1 MTMIDAASTR
11 HLCRTLNLAGAALFA
26 CMMIGAANAQNAVNR
41 EVVQPTQSLE
51 IERLNTA
58 LHRLA
63 RDPQNV
69 AALIEAGN
77 AAIQLDDLDAALGF
91 FGRAQELSPGNA
103 QAKIGLAVVYLRSR
117 RPIDSLQLF
126 AEAEQAG
133 ANSDQVAGDRGLAY
147 DLVGNN
153 AQAQT
158 SYRMALSR
166 GADDEILRRLALSL
180 AISGDKQGFEEVLL
194 PMLQR
199 QDYGAFRVRAFG
211 LAILG
216 EEAEAVEIA
225 NAVMPRDLASRITP
239 YLAYM
244 PRLTRAQQAA
254 AANLGIFPR
263 AADIGR
269 DDTRIAQFAS
279 SNISAAQAGNRLAPA
294 GEPLG
299 SSGDP
304 RRRPDRTGSKP
315 DDDGEQSLA
324 EAFGDLSTQAS
335 VPPAAADGAVDIS
348 TIEAPRETKPE
359 PITHPSRVWVQIA
372 TGRDVSALSF
382 DWRRIQRRN
391 AELLGT
397 YGAHVVKWGQAN
409 RLLAGPIASR
419 EDARKLVNAL
429 KRAGQDSF
437 IYVSPEGQEITDL
450 Q

>member
-1 MTMIDAASTR
+1 MMSGGAS
-11 HLCRTLNLAGAALFA
+11 
-26 CMMIGAANAQNAVNR
+26 AQESVNR

-63 RDPQNV
+63 RNPQNV

-77 AAIQLDDLDAALGF
+77 AAIQLDDLDAAMGF
-91 FGRAQELSPGNA
+91 FGRAQELSPNNA
-103 QAKIGLAVVYLRSR
+103 QAKIGLAVVFLRSR
-117 RPIDSLQLF
+117 RPIESLRLF
-126 AEAEQAG
+126 TEAEQAG

-153 AQAQT
+153 AQAQA

-166 GADDEILRRLALSL
+166 GADDEISRRLALSL
-180 AISGDKQGFEEVLL
+180 AISGDKPGFEEVLL

-225 NAVMPRDLASRITP
+225 NAVMPRDLASRIAP

-244 PRLTRAQQAA
+244 PRLTPAQQAA
-254 AANLGIFPR
+254 AANLGVFPR

-269 DDTRIAQFAS
+269 DDARIAQFTS
-279 SNISAAQAGNRLAPA
+279 GNSGSVQAGSRLAPA

-299 SSGDP
+299 SSGGM
-304 RRRPDRTGSKP
+304 RRRPDGTGSRL
-315 DDDGEQSLA
+315 DDEQSLA
-324 EAFGDLSTQAS
+324 EAFVDLSTEES
-335 VPPAAADGAVDIS
+335 GPPIAADGAVDIS
-348 TIEAPRETKPE
+348 TIDAPREVRPTPVV
-359 PITHPSRVWVQIA
+359 HPSRVWVQVA
-372 TGRDVSALSF
+372 TGRDVSALGF

-391 AELLGT
+391 AELLGK

-409 RLLAGPIASR
+409 RLLAGPVASR